1 MYKTFSQIDQQ
12 AFNGKL
18 ASIITKVNGFG
29 DDYENVGWR
38 PQWTPETALEEITR
52 LYSETYWISSF
63 DPTRERNN
71 ALREMKQTLISEMVH
86 LACSSLKLKTRIQDL
101 DKDGKPSGSHIGMK
115 PAYIY
120 NKKSDRTFVS
130 NKISEYTHELPPEI
144 LRDEYMSKIDEKKF
158 DRYLDF
164 VIGKLYKTDNDANSK
179 KFLKL
184 WMIDTK
190 MKRFYSP
197 DEKFPKNPIWLSMWS
212 EKHSIGKG
220 YFVVALREQFAN
232 LFNCKTKSILFKD
245 LVKQFKGFASSGA
258 YIIHIDENDRMEKGT
273 SDPNSTKNLISE
285 KYISAERKGVDNDE
299 DYLNR
304 MSFVSTTN
312 QRVNK
317 KVMKDMEEDR
327 RLGEIHIV
335 DACPR
340 FKTCSFPKKWIDS
353 IARAMWECCPVD
365 DSNLFG
371 EVRTILLEE
380 TRATANTEFIERL
393 EKVAEQMSWGDTD
406 KTFTFKMYRDQK
418 LFRVKWNTDVK
429 KAYDSIFG
437 TVGGWGTFQ
446 EMATNIGFL
455 YLTWKDKKRG
465 IKCYNLDFSKLP
477 VDADDADD
485 ADESQPAEYERFDFD
500 EV

>member
-12 AFNGKL
+12 AFNGKI

-29 DDYENVGWR
+29 EDYTNSDWR
-38 PQWTPETALEEITR
+38 PQWTPETAIEEITR

-63 DPTRERNN
+63 DTTNERNN
-71 ALREMKQTLISEMVH
+71 DLREMKQTLVSEMVN
-86 LACSSLKLKTRIQDL
+86 LACSELKLKTKVAEK
-101 DKDGKPSGSHIGMK
+101 DKDGNITSWHIGMK
-115 PAYIY
+115 PAYSY
-120 NKKSDRTFVS
+120 NKKADRNFVA
-130 NKISEYTHELPPEI
+130 NKVVEYTHELPCEI
-144 LRDEYMSKIDEKKF
+144 IRDEYMTKIDEKKF
-158 DRYLDF
+158 DRYIDF
-164 VIGKLYKTDNDANSK
+164 VIGTLYKTDNDTNSK

-197 DEKFPKNPIWLSMWS
+197 DDKFPKNPIWLSLWS

-220 YFVVALREQFAN
+220 YFVVALREQFKN
-232 LFNCKTKSILFKD
+232 LFNCKTKSVQFKD
-245 LVKQFKGFASSGA
+245 LTKQFKGFASSGA
-258 YIIHIDENDRMEKGT
+258 YICHIDENDRLEKGS
-273 SDPNSTKNLISE
+273 SDPNTTKNLISE
-285 KYISAERKGVDNDE
+285 KYINAERKGVDNDE

-304 MSFVSTTN
+304 MSFISTTN

-335 DACPR
+335 DACVKFR
-340 FKTCSFPKKWIDS
+340 NCSFPKKWIDD
-353 IARAMWECCPVD
+353 IARTMWECCPVD

-371 EVRTILLEE
+371 EVRTILLED
-380 TRATANTEFIERL
+380 TRASANTEFNERL
-393 EKVAEQMSWGDTD
+393 EKVAEQMRWGDYD
-406 KTFTFKMYRDQK
+406 NTFTFKMYRDKK

-437 TVGGWGTFQ
+437 SIGGWGTFQ
-446 EMATNIGFL
+446 EMAVNIGFL
-455 YLTWKDKKRG
+455 YVTWKDRKRG
-465 IKCYNLDFSKLP
+465 IKCYNLDFSKLQCDTNECQP
-477 VDADDADD
+477 IE
-485 ADESQPAEYERFDFD
+485 DEHGVE